1 MPCGQR
7 SLGLFWE
14 GNLNGLCFRSFVRF
28 FFSSFL
34 VLFVCLLVCLCVC
47 ACPLGSYTRLHPYQ
61 GVGWIYPF
69 VNTSFSSS
77 RGTMWL
83 HILHMWQG
91 RRSKLCS
98 FGMLWG
104 CLWFHVHCFWLLE
117 SLEILWVGTKF
128 NNCLPRLDSLLLLS
142 IALRWH
148 TATVRLT
155 RVLQVLEPVESVL

>member
-14 GNLNGLCFRSFVRF
+14 GNLNGLCFRS
-28 FFSSFL
+28 
-34 VLFVCLLVCLCVC
+34 
-47 ACPLGSYTRLHPYQ
+47 
-61 GVGWIYPF
+61 
-69 VNTSFSSS
+69 
-77 RGTMWL
+77 
-83 HILHMWQG
+83 
-91 RRSKLCS
+91 LCS
-98 FGMLWG
+98 FVSFFPPS
-104 CLWFHVHCFWLLE
+104 CLCLFACSFVCVFALVRLAATPGYAGTKAWVGSTHLSTRHSARVGGPCDCINFTCDKADGRSFVALGLLMVSC
-117 SLEILWVGTKF
+117 SLLLVAWKPWNLWVGTKF